1 MSFATCASAVAAN
14 STRLICFSTERR
26 DRSGDE
32 DDTIHNFAIWE
43 AVVRRLALVRSERAA
58 AADSGDVGCA
68 GSFAGGS
75 A

>member
-1 MSFATCASAVAAN
+1 MSFATCVSQ
-14 STRLICFSTERR
+14 SRR
-26 DRSGDE
+26 TPLGSFAFRRNDRSGDE

-43 AVVRRLALVRSERAA
+43 AVVRRLALVRSARAA
-58 AADSGDVGCA
+58 TPDLG